1 MDSGADSVITQ
12 LFYDNSDFFRFVDR
26 CRDTGIEQ
34 PIVPGLMPILNVQQI
49 KRITEMCG
57 ANIPYSLLQQLEDAE
72 DDEERVHQ
80 IGIAH
85 TANQA
90 IDLLDQGVPGIH
102 FYVLNRHFHIADI
115 MERIQ
120 PALQRRGGVATAE

>member
-1 MDSGADSVITQ
+1 M
-12 LFYDNSDFFRFVDR
+12 
-26 CRDTGIEQ
+26 
-34 PIVPGLMPILNVQQI
+34 PGLMPILNVQQI

-57 ANIPYSLLQQLEDAE
+57 ANIPDSLLRQLDGAE

-80 IGIAH
+80 IGIVH

-90 IDLLDQGVPGIH
+90 IELLDQGVPGIH
-102 FYVLNRHFHIADI
+102 FYVLNRHFHIAEI